1 MPTPQLLLR
10 FVPRL
15 GSAVHVSEDAL
26 VTCRPQLL
34 RQLSGDST
42 CGLVFQEIAE
52 LKMPDLNC
60 TNVEAAMRIVE
71 GTAKNMGVKIEAV
84 AA

>member
-1 MPTPQLLLR
+1 MQNERSDLFCSQLKLLC
-10 FVPRL
+10 L
-15 GSAVHVSEDAL
+15 
-26 VTCRPQLL
+26 
-34 RQLSGDST
+34 
-42 CGLVFQEIAE
+42 QEIAE